1 MFTLTVSENPV
12 NDLHTHTLYL
22 ATSAVNS
29 LPLRRRL
36 NGSKLKELVMLPS
49 ELAQD
54 SLLVVLRVKHV
65 ALNFR
70 HDFAG
75 CSNVVP
81 GSRIIGKLP
90 SKHPHQKNGG
100 FSVHDKLVVFP
111 HLTCWIQRAHDPCDN
126 CIASMGEDTSSYDT
140 HRKFPCTRNWHYGT
154 TLDGGLQDYIRVPLP
169 EHTLVKIPEGVSVH
183 DCCFLFDI
191 ALPFYAYCRDVM
203 CPLLAKVPESRI
215 LVVLNDSSTEANDCL
230 LVIHHLRLDH
240 LLITFTDM
248 AKLNSVPSLLATYAN
263 KFHHVLVFASGQ
275 GPVTAALALGL
286 ATGLEA
292 TKSRHTIALFGDVGQ
307 VYAEPPDR
315 TVHRVH
321 LSYKDKFLMEELLN
335 TLADLN
341 RSTDGPRPVILY
353 MQSLDLADTVT
364 YHLTLSE
371 HGEECSETIA
381 DSEAWSTS
389 LAKKKKLRFKG
400 EAEVVT
406 TGQTTSRNHIS
417 WLHCDRDFRL
427 CLDDHCDHATLNR
440 CHSTNA
446 INTMLHEKCQLQR
459 VFYTNRPASHVKIN
473 AFIF

>member
-36 NGSKLKELVMLPS
+36 KAGKLKELVMLPS
-49 ELAQD
+49 ELAQGP
-54 SLLVVLRVKHV
+54 LLLVLRVKHV
-65 ALNFR
+65 ALNFQR
-70 HDFAG
+70 DFNASG
-75 CSNVVP
+75 HVVP

-90 SKHPHQKNGG
+90 TKLKSNVS
-100 FSVHDKLVVFP
+100 FSVHDKMVVFP
-111 HLTCWIQRAHDPCDN
+111 HLACWLQGGHEPCDN
-126 CIASMGEDTSSYDT
+126 CIRIMAEDTLAYEA
-140 HRKFPCTRNWHYGT
+140 HARFPCEKNWRYGV
-154 TLDGGLQDYIRVPLP
+154 TLDGGLQDYIRVLLP
-169 EHTLVKIPEGVSVH
+169 QNQLIRIPEGVSVH

-191 ALPFYAYCRDVM
+191 ALPFYAYCKDVL
-203 CPLLAKVPESRI
+203 CPLLQKVPDCRI
-215 LVVLNDSSTEANDCL
+215 LVVLNDSATEANDCL
-230 LVIHHLRLDH
+230 LVIHHLHLDH

-248 AKLNSVPSLLATYAN
+248 AKLNAVPLLLATYAN
-263 KFHHVLVFASGQ
+263 KFHHVLVFAAGQ

-286 ATGLEA
+286 ATGLES
-292 TKSRHTIALFGDVGQ
+292 TKLRHTIALFGDAVGQ

-321 LSYKDKFLMEELLN
+321 LSYKDKFLMEELLQ

-341 RSTDGPRPVILY
+341 RTTDGPRPVILY

-364 YHLTLSE
+364 YNLALSN
-371 HGEECSETIA
+371 GDECGETIA
-381 DSEAWSTS
+381 DNELWSTS

-406 TGQTTSRNHIS
+406 MGHSISKNHIS

-427 CLDDHCDHATLNR
+427 CLDDHCDHDTLRR
-440 CHSTNA
+440 CHSTGDINA
-446 INTMLHEKCQLQR
+446 MLQDKSKLQR